1 MTQPTLRRFA
11 MGDFVTNSQT
21 SLASLYDH
29 CELLKNV
36 LHDVLR
42 MEVGDKLNQVR
53 GPQCKRTEIERIRQ
67 SNKKIIRAHG
77 LSDVKLLLW
86 SG

>member
-1 MTQPTLRRFA
+1 

-42 MEVGDKLNQVR
+42 LEVGDKLEEVR
-53 GPQCKRTEIERIRQ
+53 CNSLKTAGAEYIRQ
-67 SNKKIIRAHG
+67 CTKKLTLH
-77 LSDVKLLLW
+77 
-86 SG
+86 